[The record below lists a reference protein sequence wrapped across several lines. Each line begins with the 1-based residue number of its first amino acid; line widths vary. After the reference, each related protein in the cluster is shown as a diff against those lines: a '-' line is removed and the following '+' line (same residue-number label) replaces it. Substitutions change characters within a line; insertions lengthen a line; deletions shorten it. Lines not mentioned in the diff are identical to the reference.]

1 MLGGL
6 PSPAASKRDRT
17 PGQPPRTSIRSFTT
31 LYRGNAVSDLAPNT
45 SPTGQRILLV
55 EDSDVV
61 RMLTVEVLEELDY
74 HVSEAAE
81 AQRAL
86 EILRS
91 DEHIDLLM
99 TDIGLPGMNG
109 QELAVAARQL
119 RPNLKVLFASG
130 YAESVEIDKNEPATR
145 TDIIGKPFS
154 LDALRDKV
162 QDMLG
167 N

>member
-1 MLGGL
+1 MPL
-6 PSPAASKRDRT
+6 
-17 PGQPPRTSIRSFTT
+17 
-31 LYRGNAVSDLAPNT
+31 SDLASGAST
-45 SPTGQRILLV
+45 AGQRILLV

-74 HVSEAAE
+74 RVIEAGE
-81 AQRAL
+81 AQQAL
-86 EILRS
+86 QILRS

-99 TDIGLPGMNG
+99 TDIGLPGMSG

-119 RPNLKVLFASG
+119 RPDLKVLYASG
-130 YAESVEIDKNEPATR
+130 YAESIEIDKGEPASR
-145 TDIIGKPFS
+145 TSIIGKPFS

>member
-1 MLGGL
+1 M
-6 PSPAASKRDRT
+6 SDQAS
-17 PGQPPRTSIRSFTT
+17 
-31 LYRGNAVSDLAPNT
+31 NA

-74 HVSEAAE
+74 SVIEASEA
-81 AQRAL
+81 QQAL
-86 EILRS
+86 QILHS

-109 QELAVAARQL
+109 QELAIAARQL
-119 RPNLKVLFASG
+119 RPDLKVLFASG
-130 YAESVEIDKNEPATR
+130 YAESVEIDKNEPSTR

-162 QDMLG
+162 QGMLG

>member
-1 MLGGL
+1 M
-6 PSPAASKRDRT
+6 
-17 PGQPPRTSIRSFTT
+17 
-31 LYRGNAVSDLAPNT
+31 
-45 SPTGQRILLV
+45 LLV

-74 HVSEAAE
+74 QVSEAAE
-81 AQRAL
+81 ALQAL

-119 RPNLKVLFASG
+119 RPELKVLFASG
-130 YAESVEIDKNEPATR
+130 YAESVEIDKSEPATR

-162 QDMLG
+162 QGMLG

>member
-1 MLGGL
+1 MSDPAIHAS
-6 PSPAASKRDRT
+6 PSA
-17 PGQPPRTSIRSFTT
+17 
-31 LYRGNAVSDLAPNT
+31 
-45 SPTGQRILLV
+45 QRILLV
-55 EDSDVV
+55 EDSEVV

-74 HVSEAAE
+74 SVIEAAE
-81 AQRAL
+81 AQQAL
-86 EILRS
+86 QILRS

-119 RPNLKVLFASG
+119 RPDLKVLYASG

-162 QDMLG
+162 QGMLG

>member
-1 MLGGL
+1 M
-6 PSPAASKRDRT
+6 
-17 PGQPPRTSIRSFTT
+17 
-31 LYRGNAVSDLAPNT
+31 SDLAPNA

-55 EDSDVV
+55 EDSEVV

-74 HVSEAAE
+74 SVIEAAE
-81 AQRAL
+81 AQEAL
-86 EILRS
+86 RVLRS

-119 RPNLKVLFASG
+119 RPDLKVLYASG
-130 YAESVEIDKNEPATR
+130 YAESVEIDKSEPAIR

-162 QDMLG
+162 QGMLG

>member
-1 MLGGL
+1 MQ
-6 PSPAASKRDRT
+6 
-17 PGQPPRTSIRSFTT
+17 GQPPGFSTCSFIIP
-31 LYRGNAVSDLAPNT
+31 YRGNAVSDQAPNA
-45 SPTGQRILLV
+45 SPAGQRILLV

-74 HVSEAAE
+74 QVSEAAE
-81 AQRAL
+81 ALQAL

-119 RPNLKVLFASG
+119 RPELKVLFASG
-130 YAESVEIDKNEPATR
+130 YAESVEIDKSEPATR

-162 QDMLG
+162 QGMLG

>member
-1 MLGGL
+1 MSDPAINAS
-6 PSPAASKRDRT
+6 PSA
-17 PGQPPRTSIRSFTT
+17 
-31 LYRGNAVSDLAPNT
+31 
-45 SPTGQRILLV
+45 QRILLV
-55 EDSDVV
+55 EDSEVV
-61 RMLTVEVLEELDY
+61 RMLTVEVLEELEY
-74 HVSEAAE
+74 SVIEAAE
-81 AQRAL
+81 AQQAL
-86 EILRS
+86 QVLRS

-109 QELAVAARQL
+109 QELAIAARQL
-119 RPNLKVLFASG
+119 RPDLKVLYASG

-162 QDMLG
+162 QGMLG

>member
-1 MLGGL
+1 M
-6 PSPAASKRDRT
+6 
-17 PGQPPRTSIRSFTT
+17 
-31 LYRGNAVSDLAPNT
+31 SDQAPHA
-45 SPTGQRILLV
+45 PHTGQRILLV

-74 HVSEAAE
+74 RVSEASE
-81 AQRAL
+81 AQQAL
-86 EILRS
+86 DILRS
-91 DEHIDLLM
+91 NEPIDLLM

-119 RPNLKVLFASG
+119 RPELKVLFASG
-130 YAESVEIDKNEPATR
+130 YAESVEIDEGEPATR

-162 QDMLG
+162 QGMLG

>member
-1 MLGGL
+1 M
-6 PSPAASKRDRT
+6 
-17 PGQPPRTSIRSFTT
+17 
-31 LYRGNAVSDLAPNT
+31 SDLAPNA

-55 EDSDVV
+55 EDSEVV

-74 HVSEAAE
+74 SVIEAAE
-81 AQRAL
+81 AQEAL
-86 EILRS
+86 RVLRS

-109 QELAVAARQL
+109 QELAFAARQL
-119 RPNLKVLFASG
+119 RPDLKVLYASG
-130 YAESVEIDKNEPATR
+130 YAESVEIDKSEPATR

-162 QDMLG
+162 QGMLG